1 MILDTIWTRRG
12 FLGRTAIGAGAVIS
26 GEAAIQLLTTTRVWA
41 AAAQGDLDI
50 LNFALT
56 LEYLEADFYAQAN
69 QAGDKLFTDAKAKAL
84 FTLIG
89 SDEQAHV
96 QALSDTI
103 TKLGGKPVAKPT
115 TKYPDGTFTDYK
127 AFLKTS
133 KAFEETGVGA
143 YLGQAGMITD
153 PAILQAAAGIFGVEC
168 RHAALVGKIAGLPPE
183 GGIYMGATETA
194 KDKDAVLT
202 AVKPFLAS

>member
-1 MILDTIWTRRG
+1 MLTHTIWTRRG
-12 FLGRTAIGAGAVIS
+12 FIGRTALTAGAVIS
-26 GEAAIQLLTTTRVWA
+26 GEAALQLLTTTRVWA

-56 LEYLEADFYAQAN
+56 LEYLESDFYKQGNAS
-69 QAGDKLFTDAKAKAL
+69 GIITEAKAKAI

-96 QALSDTI
+96 QALTDTI
-103 TKLGGKPVAKPT
+103 TKLGGTPVAKPAV
-115 TKYPDGTFTDYK
+115 KYPDATFKDY
-127 AFLKTS
+127 ATFLKTA

-143 YLGQAGMITD
+143 YLGQAGGITD

-168 RHAALVGKIAGLPPE
+168 RHAALIGKLAGLPPE

-194 KDKDAVLT
+194 KTKEDVLT
-202 AVKPFLAS
+202 AVKPFLS